1 MMDLIRF
8 DSKDKFIKSIN
19 RVYKQRISVERY
31 IASKHKHNK
40 LLYFLGLNKW
50 YLNGYCEACEK
61 PATFMMDWKYSTNNN
76 PNYRERLV
84 CKNCKLNNRQRFMIS
99 YIKNIINK
107 KPNLVNTLY
116 IFEQTTIFYRYIEKT
131 FIDKINIIGSEYL
144 GPRKKPG
151 DYYSGIRHED
161 ALRLSFIDESI
172 DIIVSNDVFEHIPNI
187 EVAMIEAYRVLSKR
201 GKLLFTIPFHQKESK
216 TKQRAFVDNIGNI
229 NMILTPQY
237 HANPLSNKGAL
248 VFYDFGWDILDI
260 CKNSGFKDVFLQG
273 YYSMFHGYLGG
284 GIQFIFVADKE
295 K

>member
-1 MMDLIRF
+1 MDLIRF

-144 GPRKKPG
+144 GPGKKPG

-172 DIIVSNDVFEHIPNI
+172 DIIVSNDVFEHVPNI

-201 GKLLFTIPFHQKESK
+201 GKLLFSIPFHHKESK
-216 TKQRAFVDNIGNI
+216 TKQRAFVDNVGNI

-260 CKNSGFKDVFLQG
+260 CKNSGFKEVYLQG

-295 K
+295 N